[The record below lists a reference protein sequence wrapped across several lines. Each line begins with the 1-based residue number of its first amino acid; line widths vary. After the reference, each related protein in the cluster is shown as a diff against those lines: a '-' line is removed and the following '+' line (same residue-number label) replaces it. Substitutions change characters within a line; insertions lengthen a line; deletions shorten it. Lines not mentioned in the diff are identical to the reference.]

1 MREPFLLRP
10 EITIEGLKK
19 KASSKVSRTHE
30 HEWVDVV
37 DGITMRFT
45 QSGTTT
51 GVISM
56 DYSVKVIGRIGLLER
71 LLKRFKVELV
81 KHALNEM
88 QNGS

>member
-10 EITIEGLKK
+10 KITIEELKK

-37 DGITMRFT
+37 DGVTMRFT

-51 GVISM
+51 GILSM
-56 DYSVKVIGRIGLLER
+56 DYSVKVSGRIGHLER
-71 LLKRFKVELV
+71 LFKRFMKALV
-81 KHALNEM
+81 IHKLE
-88 QNGS
+88 SP